1 MHAMQNT
8 GHTVSIR
15 PVTEADAGDWIDL
28 VNALADY
35 EKLDRP
41 TSEAVERL
49 KTHALADVPKFT
61 AWLAWLD
68 DRPVGYCVF
77 FETYSTFLA
86 KPTLYL
92 EDLFVHPEFRGAGI
106 GRSLWNALESEV
118 LLRDCGRMEWTCL
131 HWNML
136 GIKFLVG
143 ATLALLLSG
152 VRTAW
157 SRSRSESGRGQGRK
171 SLLAYPRMKAA
182 RSAIETV
189 CCVWVASSR
198 TDAV

>member
-1 MHAMQNT
+1 MDAALRPGAIHVVYPHQKSTTKGKDAGCMMHAMQNT

-41 TSEAVERL
+41 TPEAVERL
-49 KTHALADVPKFT
+49 KAHALAAVPKFT

-92 EDLFVHPEFRGAGI
+92 EDLFVHPDFRGAGI
-106 GRSLWNALESEV
+106 GRSIWNALESEV

-136 GIKFLVG
+136 GITFYEKRGACNLTDEWRTYRLVEEQIRERQG
-143 ATLALLLSG
+143 AGT
-152 VRTAW
+152 
-157 SRSRSESGRGQGRK
+157 
-171 SLLAYPRMKAA
+171 
-182 RSAIETV
+182 
-189 CCVWVASSR
+189 
-198 TDAV
+198 

>member
-1 MHAMQNT
+1 MLRPGAIHVVYPREKSTTKRKDAGCMMQAMQNT
-8 GHTVSIR
+8 GDIVSIR
-15 PVTEADAGDWIDL
+15 PVTEADAENWIDL

-41 TSEAVERL
+41 TTEAVERL
-49 KTHALADVPKFT
+49 KAHALAAVPKFT
-61 AWLAWLD
+61 AWLAWFD

-92 EDLFVHPEFRGAGI
+92 EDLFVRPDFRGAGI
-106 GRSLWNALESEV
+106 GRSLWNALEREV

-136 GIKFLVG
+136 GINFYEKRGACNLTDEWRTYRLVEEQIRERQG
-143 ATLALLLSG
+143 
-152 VRTAW
+152 
-157 SRSRSESGRGQGRK
+157 GRDI
-171 SLLAYPRMKAA
+171 SP
-182 RSAIETV
+182 
-189 CCVWVASSR
+189 C
-198 TDAV
+198 